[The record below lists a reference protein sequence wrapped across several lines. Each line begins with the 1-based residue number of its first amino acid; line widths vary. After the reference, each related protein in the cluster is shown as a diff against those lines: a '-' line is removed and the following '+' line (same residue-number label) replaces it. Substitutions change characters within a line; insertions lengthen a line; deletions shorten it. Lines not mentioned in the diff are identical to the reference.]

1 MTEPKKAE
9 APSLQKLEE
18 GVPDKIP
25 AAVKKLMLATP
36 RKDWPKIRALLVES
50 EEEVELVEL
59 LAEMNRVMKICPG
72 KLVGRVRKHE
82 ITGDQLDQGY
92 TQINDAINGVEQ
104 ALYALLHLAGY
115 KDFRLPEDS
124 SAAAAPEMSKPGSEA
139 SDRLLKEEPPPIK
152 PARAPALAA
161 GRASA

>member
-50 EEEVELVEL
+50 REEEELWEL
-59 LAEMNRVMKICPG
+59 LAEMHRVMKVCPA
-72 KLVGRVRKHE
+72 KLIGRVRKHE
-82 ITGDQLDQGY
+82 ITGGQLDQGY
-92 TQINDAINGVEQ
+92 TEINDAINGVEQ

-124 SAAAAPEMSKPGSEA
+124 IAAGEPETPEPGREA
-139 SDRLLKEEPPPIK
+139 CDRLLKEDPPVK

>member
-1 MTEPKKAE
+1 MTEPKKSAGTS
-9 APSLQKLEE
+9 PQKLEE
-18 GVPDKIP
+18 SASDKIP
-25 AAVKKLMLATP
+25 AAVRKLMIATP
-36 RKDWPKIRALLVES
+36 KKEWPKIRALLVES

-59 LAEMNRVMKICPG
+59 LAEMHRVMKVCPG

-82 ITGDQLDQGY
+82 ITGDQLDQAY

-104 ALYALLHLAGY
+104 ALYALLHLAGC

-124 SAAAAPEMSKPGSEA
+124 RRAADPETPKPAREA
-139 SDRLLKEEPPPIK
+139 FDRLLKEEEPPAQPV
-152 PARAPALAA
+152 RSPALVS

>member
-50 EEEVELVEL
+50 EE
-59 LAEMNRVMKICPG
+59 
-72 KLVGRVRKHE
+72 
-82 ITGDQLDQGY
+82 
-92 TQINDAINGVEQ
+92 
-104 ALYALLHLAGY
+104 
-115 KDFRLPEDS
+115 
-124 SAAAAPEMSKPGSEA
+124 
-139 SDRLLKEEPPPIK
+139 
-152 PARAPALAA
+152 
-161 GRASA
+161 